1 MDFTGKTI
9 VVTGGSSGIGRATV
23 LNFAT
28 AGGNVFFGDINE
40 KGAEE
45 TIQQASGLPGKVAFH
60 KLDLESKESITQ
72 FAQALHG
79 NGGKADVL
87 ANVAGWDVG
96 EPFIKNTPEVMEKVI
111 TINLMGCI
119 RVTRAF
125 LDPMIEAQSGA
136 IVNVSSDA
144 GRVGSSGETVYSG
157 AKGGVI
163 GFTKSIAREM
173 ARYRIR
179 ANVVAPGPT
188 DTPLFRAQP
197 EKLQDAL
204 IRAIP
209 LRRPADPK
217 EISDAILFFASARAT
232 YITGQVLSVSGG
244 LTMV

>member
-1 MDFTGKTI
+1 MDFTGKTV

-23 LNFAT
+23 LNFAS

-45 TIQQASGLPGKVAFH
+45 TMQQASGLPGKVAFH
-60 KLDLESKESITQ
+60 KLDLESKDSISQ

-96 EPFIKNTPEVMEKVI
+96 EPFIKNTPEFMEKVI

-125 LDPMIEAQSGA
+125 LDPMIEARSGA

-163 GFTKSIAREM
+163 GFTKSVAREM
-173 ARYRIR
+173 ARYLIR

-197 EKLQDAL
+197 EKLQEAL

-217 EISDAILFFASARAT
+217 EISDAILFFASDRAT

>member
-1 MDFTGKTI
+1 MDFTGKTV

-23 LNFAT
+23 LNFAS

-45 TIQQASGLPGKVAFH
+45 TMQQASGLPGKVAFH
-60 KLDLESKESITQ
+60 KLDLESKDSISQ

-96 EPFIKNTPEVMEKVI
+96 EPFIKSTPEFMEKVI

-125 LDPMIEAQSGA
+125 LDPMIEARSGA

-163 GFTKSIAREM
+163 GFTKSVAREM
-173 ARYRIR
+173 ARYLIR

-197 EKLQDAL
+197 EKLQEAL

-217 EISDAILFFASARAT
+217 EISDAILFFASDRAT

>member
-23 LNFAT
+23 LNFAS

-45 TIQQASGLPGKVAFH
+45 TIGMASGLPGKVAFH
-60 KLDLESKESITQ
+60 KLDLESKESISQ
-72 FAQALHG
+72 FANALHG
-79 NGGKADVL
+79 QGGKADVL

-96 EPFIKNTPEVMEKVI
+96 EPFIKNTPEFMEKVI

-125 LDPMIEAQSGA
+125 LDPMIEARSGA

-144 GRVGSSGETVYSG
+144 GRVGSSGETVYAG

-173 ARYRIR
+173 ARYLIR

-197 EKLQDAL
+197 EKLQEAL

-217 EISDAILFFASARAT
+217 EISDAILFFASDRAT

>member
-1 MDFTGKTI
+1 VSPACAI
-9 VVTGGSSGIGRATV
+9 SACATA
-23 LNFAT
+23 LNCAT
-28 AGGNVFFGDINE
+28 AGGNVCCGDINE
-40 KGAEE
+40 KGAEA
-45 TIQQASGLPGKVAFH
+45 TIQKASGLPGKVVFH
-60 KLDLESKESITQ
+60 KLDLESHDSIKA
-72 FAQALHG
+72 FANALHSQ
-79 NGGKADVL
+79 GGKADVL

-96 EPFIKNTPEVMEKVI
+96 EPFIKNTPEFMEKVI

-125 LDPMIEAQSGA
+125 LDPMIEARSGA

-144 GRVGSSGETVYSG
+144 GRVGSSGETVYAG

-163 GFTKSIAREM
+163 GFTKSVAREM
-173 ARYRIR
+173 ARYLIR

-197 EKLQDAL
+197 EKLQEAL

-217 EISDAILFFASARAT
+217 EISDAILFFASDRAT

>member
-1 MDFTGKTI
+1 MDFTGKTV

-28 AGGNVFFGDINE
+28 AGADVYFGDINE
-40 KGAEE
+40 TGAEE
-45 TIQQASGLPGKVAFH
+45 TIGQASGLPGSVSFQ
-60 KLDLESKESITQ
+60 KLDLESHDSIKA
-72 FAQALHG
+72 FAQGLHG
-79 NGGKADVL
+79 KGGKADVL

-96 EPFIKNTPEVMEKVI
+96 EPFIKNTPEFMEKVI

-163 GFTKSIAREM
+163 GFTKSVAREM
-173 ARYRIR
+173 ARYQIR

-197 EKLQDAL
+197 EKLQAAL

-217 EISDAILFFASARAT
+217 EISDAILFFASDRAA

>member
-1 MDFTGKTI
+1 MDFTGKTV

-23 LNFAT
+23 HAFAK
-28 AGGNVFFGDINE
+28 AGGNVYFGDINE
-40 KGAEE
+40 KGADE
-45 TIQQASGLPGKVAFH
+45 TIARAKGMPGKVAFH
-60 KLDLESKESITQ
+60 KLDLEKASSISA
-72 FAQALHG
+72 FAKALHDQ
-79 NGGKADVL
+79 GGKADVV

-96 EPFIKNTPEVMEKVI
+96 EPFIKNTPEFMDKVI
-111 TINLMGCI
+111 AINLMGCI

-125 LDPMIEAQSGA
+125 LDPMIAAQSGA

-157 AKGGVI
+157 AKGGII
-163 GFTKSIAREM
+163 GFTKSLAREM
-173 ARYRIR
+173 ARYQIR
-179 ANVVAPGPT
+179 ANVIAPGPT

-197 EKLQDAL
+197 EKLQAAL

-209 LRRPADPK
+209 LRRLAQPSEIADG
-217 EISDAILFFASARAT
+217 ILFFASDHAR

>member
-1 MDFTGKTI
+1 MDFTGKTV

-23 LNFAT
+23 HAFAT
-28 AGGNVFFGDINE
+28 LGGNVYFGDINE
-40 KGAEE
+40 TGADE
-45 TIQQASGLPGKVAFH
+45 TIAQAKGLPGKVAFR
-60 KLDLESKESITQ
+60 KLDLEKAASIAE
-72 FAQALHG
+72 FAKALHDQ
-79 NGGKADVL
+79 GGKADVV

-96 EPFIKNTPEVMEKVI
+96 EPFIKNTPEFMDKVI
-111 TINLMGCI
+111 AINLMGCI

-157 AKGGVI
+157 AKGGII
-163 GFTKSIAREM
+163 GFTKSLAREM
-173 ARYRIR
+173 ARYQIR
-179 ANVVAPGPT
+179 ANVIAPGPT

-197 EKLQDAL
+197 EKLQAAL

-209 LRRPADPK
+209 LRRLAQPEEIADG
-217 EISDAILFFASARAT
+217 ILFFASERAR

>member
-1 MDFTGKTI
+1 MDFTGKTV

-23 LNFAT
+23 LAFAT
-28 AGGNVFFGDINE
+28 AGGNVYFGDINE

-45 TIQQASGLPGKVAFH
+45 TIAQAKGLPGKVAFG
-60 KLDLESKESITQ
+60 KLDLEKADSITA
-72 FAQALHG
+72 FAKALHDQG
-79 NGGKADVL
+79 AKADVV

-96 EPFIKNTPEVMEKVI
+96 EPFIKNTPEFMDKVI
-111 TINLMGCI
+111 AINLMGCI

-125 LDPMIEAQSGA
+125 LDPMIEAQSGVV
-136 IVNVSSDA
+136 VNVSSDA

-157 AKGGVI
+157 AKGGII
-163 GFTKSIAREM
+163 GFTKSLAREM
-173 ARYRIR
+173 ARYQIR
-179 ANVVAPGPT
+179 ANVIAPGPT

-197 EKLQDAL
+197 EKLQAAL

-209 LRRPADPK
+209 LRRLAQPA
-217 EISDAILFFASARAT
+217 EIADGILFFASDRAR

>member
-45 TIQQASGLPGKVAFH
+45 TIQQASGLPGRVAFH

-96 EPFIKNTPEVMEKVI
+96 EPFIKNTPEFMEKVI

>member
-1 MDFTGKTI
+1 MDFTGKTV

-23 LNFAT
+23 HAFAKL
-28 AGGNVFFGDINE
+28 GGNVYFGDINE
-40 KGAEE
+40 KGADE
-45 TIQQASGLPGKVAFH
+45 TVAQTKGLPGKVAFG
-60 KLDLESKESITQ
+60 KLDLEKASSISE
-72 FAQALHG
+72 FAKALHDQ
-79 NGGKADVL
+79 GGKADVV

-96 EPFIKNTPEVMEKVI
+96 EPFVKNTPEFMDKVI
-111 TINLMGCI
+111 AINLMGCI

-157 AKGGVI
+157 AKGGII
-163 GFTKSIAREM
+163 GFTKSLAREM
-173 ARYRIR
+173 ARYQIR
-179 ANVVAPGPT
+179 ANVIAPGPT

-197 EKLQDAL
+197 EKLQAAL

-209 LRRPADPK
+209 LRRLAQPA
-217 EISDAILFFASARAT
+217 EIADGILFFASDRAR